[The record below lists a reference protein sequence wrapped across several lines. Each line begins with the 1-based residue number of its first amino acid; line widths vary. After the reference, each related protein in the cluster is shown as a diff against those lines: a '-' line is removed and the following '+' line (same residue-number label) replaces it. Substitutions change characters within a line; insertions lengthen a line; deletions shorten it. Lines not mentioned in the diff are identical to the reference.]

1 MADVFISYSKAN
13 RDLAEKVDRALRR
26 AGYTVWWDNSLTPQE
41 AWAITL
47 ERELKA
53 ARQVLVL
60 WTRDSRESE
69 WVITET
75 E

>member
-41 AWAITL
+41 VWAITL